1 MVMARVVVFRGWQHC
16 QLLTNGTVEVIVT
29 TDVGP
34 RVVRYGL
41 AGGPNVLCEVHEEDG
56 LTGGDTW
63 HTFGGHR
70 LWHAPEASPRSYQP
84 DGRPVAYEVR
94 GDAILL
100 RQDVE
105 AATGIQKELEVTLAD
120 AGTEVTVLHRLTNC
134 GLWPVRLAAW
144 GITVM
149 APGGF
154 AVFPQTMRDSKLL
167 PNRCV
172 ALWPYARMDDSRAHW
187 GRRFVALHQD
197 PAVKAP
203 FKLGVTNEAGWSA
216 YINEGTAFV
225 ERFPWVAGAEYPDFG
240 VNCESYTTDFML
252 EMETLSPLQTLQPGQ
267 SLEHTESWQLFT
279 GVRLSAGSSED
290 EVASLLRESC
300 ALQTG

>member
-1 MVMARVVVFRGWQHC
+1 MVMTRQVTFRGWPHC

-41 AGGPNVLCEVHEEDG
+41 AGGPNVLCEVHAEDG
-56 LTGGDTW
+56 LTGSDTW

-84 DGRPVAYEVR
+84 DGGPVAYEVQR
-94 GDAILL
+94 DTILL
-100 RQDVE
+100 RQEVE
-105 AATGIQKELEVTLAD
+105 AATGIQKELDITLAD
-120 AGTEVTVLHRLTNC
+120 AGTEVTLVHRLTNR

-154 AVFPQTMRDSKLL
+154 AVVPQTTRDSGLL

-172 ALWPYARMDDSRAHW
+172 ALWPYASMDDARVHW
-187 GRRFVALHQD
+187 GGRFVILRQD
-197 PAVKAP
+197 PEMQAP
-203 FKLGVTNEAGWSA
+203 FKMGVTNEAGWAA
-216 YINEGTAFV
+216 YINAGTAFV

-267 SLEHTESWQLFT
+267 SLEHSESWQLFT
-279 GVRLSAGSSED
+279 GVQLSARSREE
-290 EVASLLRESC
+290 EVASVLRETC
-300 ALQTG
+300 GVLTG

>member
-1 MVMARVVVFRGWQHC
+1 MVRARVVAFRGWQHC

-100 RQDVE
+100 RQDLE
-105 AATGIQKELEVTLAD
+105 AATGIEKELEVTLAD

-172 ALWPYARMDDSRAHW
+172 AMWPYARMDDSRVHW

-203 FKLGVTNEAGWSA
+203 FKLGVTNEAGWAA
-216 YINEGTAFV
+216 YINEGTVFV

-279 GVRLSAGSSED
+279 GVRLSAGSSDD
-290 EVASLLRESC
+290 EVASLLQESC

>member
-1 MVMARVVVFRGWQHC
+1 MVRARVVAFRGWQHC

-203 FKLGVTNEAGWSA
+203 FKLGVTNEAGWAA
-216 YINEGTAFV
+216 YINEGTVFV

-240 VNCESYTTDFML
+240 VNCESYMTDFML

>member
-1 MVMARVVVFRGWQHC
+1 MVRARVVAFRGWQHC

-154 AVFPQTMRDSKLL
+154 AVFPQTMRDSGLL

-172 ALWPYARMDDSRAHW
+172 ALWPYARMDDPRVHW

-197 PAVKAP
+197 PAVQAP

-240 VNCESYTTDFML
+240 VNCESYMTDFML

>member
-1 MVMARVVVFRGWQHC
+1 MVRARVVAFRGWQHC

-197 PAVKAP
+197 PAVRAP
-203 FKLGVTNEAGWSA
+203 FKLGVTNEAGWAA
-216 YINEGTAFV
+216 YINEGTVFV

-290 EVASLLRESC
+290 EVASVLRESC

>member
-1 MVMARVVVFRGWQHC
+1 MVRARVVAFRGWEHC

-84 DGRPVAYEVR
+84 YGRPVAYEVR

-120 AGTEVTVLHRLTNC
+120 AGTEVTILHRLTNC

-203 FKLGVTNEAGWSA
+203 FKLGVTNEAGWAA
-216 YINEGTAFV
+216 YINEGTVFV

-267 SLEHTESWQLFT
+267 SLEHVESWQLFT
-279 GVRLSAGSSED
+279 GVQLSARSREE
-290 EVASLLRESC
+290 EVASVLRETC
-300 ALQTG
+300 GVLTG

>member
-1 MVMARVVVFRGWQHC
+1 MVTIRQLVFRGWQHC

-41 AGGPNVLCEVHEEDG
+41 VGGPNVLCEVHGEDG

-84 DGRPVAYEVR
+84 DGRPVAHEVR
-94 GDAILL
+94 GNAILL

-105 AATGIQKELEVTLAD
+105 AATGIQKELDITVAG
-120 AGTEVTVLHRLTNC
+120 AGTEVTVLHRLTNR

-154 AVFPQTMRDSKLL
+154 AVVPQATRDSGLR

-172 ALWPYARMDDSRAHW
+172 ALWPYASMDDARVRW
-187 GRRFVALHQD
+187 GRRFVVLHQD
-197 PAVKAP
+197 PGMQAP
-203 FKLGVTNEAGWSA
+203 FKMGVTNETGWAA
-216 YINEGTAFV
+216 YINVGTAFV
-225 ERFPWVAGAEYPDFG
+225 ERFAWVPGAEYPDFG

-267 SLEHTESWQLFT
+267 SLEYSEFWQLFT
-279 GVRLSAGSSED
+279 GVQVSAASNED
-290 EVASLLRESC
+290 EVASALRDSC
-300 ALQTG
+300 GIQTA

>member
-1 MVMARVVVFRGWQHC
+1 MLEEVTFRGWQHC
-16 QLLTNGTVEVIVT
+16 RLLTNGTVEVIVT

-197 PAVKAP
+197 PAVRAP
-203 FKLGVTNEAGWSA
+203 FKLGVTNEAGWAA
-216 YINEGTAFV
+216 YINEGTVFV

-290 EVASLLRESC
+290 EVASVLRESC